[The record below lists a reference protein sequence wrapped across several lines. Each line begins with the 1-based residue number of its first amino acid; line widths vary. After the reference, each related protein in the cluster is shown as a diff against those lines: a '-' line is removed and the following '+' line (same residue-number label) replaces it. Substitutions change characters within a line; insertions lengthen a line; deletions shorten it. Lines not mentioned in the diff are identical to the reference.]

1 MRSALS
7 WRRLFGLESP
17 PEGFLGTLEPDERV
31 VASAEVA
38 GGGGV
43 LVCTAHGLWLPEGR
57 RVGWHLISKATWG
70 NDTLT
75 VIEAEV
81 GENLTEAVVL
91 VDGFPRSFRLTEP
104 GRVPEV
110 VHRRVT
116 GSIRARQR
124 IELADG
130 GAWLLRR
137 AVAGADGTLLQVRV
151 DPGTDVETLRGAIPE
166 AARTL
171 KEETP

>member
-1 MRSALS
+1 MKFALN

-31 VASAEVA
+31 LASAPVA
-38 GGGGV
+38 GAGGV
-43 LVCTAHGLWLPEGR
+43 VVCTPQGLWLPDGR
-57 RVGWHLISKATWG
+57 RVGWHLISKATWA
-70 NDTLT
+70 NDALT
-75 VIEAEV
+75 VIEAAE
-81 GENLTEAVVL
+81 GRNLSGAVLL
-91 VDGFPRSFRLTEP
+91 VDGAPRSFRLTEP

-116 GSIRARQR
+116 GSIRGRHR
-124 IELADG
+124 LELAGG

-137 AVAGADGTLLQVRV
+137 AVPGTDGTVLQVRV
-151 DPGTDVETLRGAIPE
+151 DPGTDVEALRGAIPD
-166 AARTL
+166 AARAL